1 MAGRV
6 GVRNTLAAFI
16 SNPPITNL
24 NQVFTSF
31 PKRINYQVNSQPGQL
46 TRSAAIVFIAAET
59 ENRLAIGGATN
70 GWKRVD
76 YTIVLQ
82 VYTHSMQRN
91 AEDVMNDF
99 DELIDNIKTRLRSDH
114 TFGDP
119 VDAFDEVEK
128 KIAEKMGF
136 RASSDD
142 RYKLLEMH
150 VDIDLPG
157 YEDTDDDGEPTG
169 IALPYVVTIEKG
181 TQTVLAIRRN
191 WNPDDDTKQKRN
203 HFVHYSYIP
212 GFGFYAFGLI
222 HLPHL

>member
-114 TFGDP
+114 NFGDP
-119 VDAFDEVEK
+119 TGNLVWQGA
-128 KIAEKMGF
+128 
-136 RASSDD
+136 
-142 RYKLLEMH
+142 
-150 VDIDLPG
+150 
-157 YEDTDDDGEPTG
+157 EPTINARYG
-169 IALPYVVTIEKG
+169 EVSTTNEGASEVFADIEFLVTEMI
-181 TQTVLAIRRN
+181 QA
-191 WNPDDDTKQKRN
+191 
-203 HFVHYSYIP
+203 
-212 GFGFYAFGLI
+212 
-222 HLPHL
+222 